1 MNEHIPA
8 PIKGEPTRASWGR
21 AVTEVCNSVRAA
33 GFSGAL
39 VRDGAG
45 AFGNAPLPQNNRNRL
60 SAVRPHVFEVR
71 WNADA
76 NNKAGAWMIFV
87 PDDCSLMYAGEYI
100 VPGGT
105 AALPELEGWMSVS
118 DSGKQS
124 TGIFLNITAA
134 DDASATISSTA
145 AGDLSVR
152 IAAVSYDEQTSHAQV
167 TQDVVGKLVIG
178 PVRDEKSTG
187 KSSGKLEIFGWA
199 TQSAE
204 KESLASRLDSTAP
217 YEMELVARDG
227 GPAGE
232 LRYIPIGSFFK
243 KSEEGGEETVIPTV
257 NPTAQIVG
265 DIMYDTSDHQ
275 LKKRIDTVDLRTGA
289 VVQGNWVMITGGQ
302 ATPHSGETA

>member
-21 AVTEVCNSVRAA
+21 AVTDVCNSVRAA

-71 WNADA
+71 WNAEA
-76 NNKAGAWMIFV
+76 NNKAGAWMVFLPNDEVLI
-87 PDDCSLMYAGEYI
+87 YAGERLM
-100 VPGGT
+100 PSGT
-105 AALPELEGWMSVS
+105 SEVQDQDFWRSVDDAS
-118 DSGKQS
+118 KQS
-124 TGIFLNITAA
+124 SGIWVNITAS
-134 DDASATISSTA
+134 DHSTATISGTA
-145 AGDLSVR
+145 SGDISIML
-152 IAAVSYDEQTSHAQV
+152 AEVSYDADTKQAKV
-167 TQDVVGKLVIG
+167 IQDVVGKLVLG
-178 PVRDEKSTG
+178 PIRDDKSTG
-187 KSSGKLEIFGWA
+187 KADGKLEIFGWS
-199 TQSAE
+199 TQAAD
-204 KESLASRLDSTAP
+204 KESLASRLDSTSP
-217 YEMELVARDG
+217 YSMELVARDG
-227 GPAGE
+227 GPDGE

-243 KSEEGGEETVIPTV
+243 KSDDSGDEPVTPSS
-257 NPTAQIVG
+257 NPTAQVFG